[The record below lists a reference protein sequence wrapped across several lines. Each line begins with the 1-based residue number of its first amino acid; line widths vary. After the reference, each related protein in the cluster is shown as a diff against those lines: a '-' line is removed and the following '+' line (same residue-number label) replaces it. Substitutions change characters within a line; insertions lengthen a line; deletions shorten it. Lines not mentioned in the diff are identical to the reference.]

1 MFQQRTKHLRIYLL
15 HWNHKGKKIHMD
27 FVEKLKTLRKEAN
40 LTQQEVVDK
49 LYISRSLY
57 AKYESGIA
65 TPDKD
70 ILQKIALLFNTSVN
84 DLVSHEET
92 TFMVVEEH
100 NTREKLKQ
108 ITLITSVVI
117 CSLYIV
123 FYFIPVFQVYSYKYP
138 APAGQQPERIMTLM
152 SSFSL
157 LNSKGMPLGN
167 FTLGFCVVEMVLS
180 ILCLT
185 IFNKRKIIVR
195 YIAYVLLALVIF
207 LIFLTVAF
215 SCGYAF

>member
-1 MFQQRTKHLRIYLL
+1 
-15 HWNHKGKKIHMD
+15 MD

-40 LTQQEVVDK
+40 LTQQEVADK
-49 LYISRSLY
+49 LYVSRSLY

-70 ILQKIALLFNTSVN
+70 MLQKIALLFNTSVN
-84 DLVSHEET
+84 DLVSCEET

-108 ITLITSVVI
+108 ITLITSVIV
-117 CSLYIV
+117 CSLFIV
-123 FYFIPVFQVYSYKYP
+123 FYFIPVFQVYGYKYP
-138 APAGQQPERIMTLM
+138 AQSGQQPERIMTLM

-157 LNSKGMPLGN
+157 LNSKGVPLGN
-167 FTLGFCVVEMVLS
+167 FTLGFCIVEIVLS

-185 IFNKRKIIVR
+185 IFNKSKIIVR
-195 YIAYVLLALVIF
+195 YITYVIFAFVVF
-207 LIFLTVAF
+207 LIFMTVAF
-215 SCGYAF
+215 SCGFAF

>member
-1 MFQQRTKHLRIYLL
+1 MEFA
-15 HWNHKGKKIHMD
+15 
-27 FVEKLKTLRKEAN
+27 EKLKTLRKDAD
-40 LTQQEVVDK
+40 LTQQEVADK

-65 TPDKD
+65 VPNKD
-70 ILQKIALLFNTSVN
+70 TLQKIALLFNVDVN
-84 DLVSHEET
+84 DLVSYEET

-100 NTREKLKQ
+100 NTREKLKN
-108 ITLITSVVI
+108 ITLITSIVI
-117 CSLYIV
+117 CAVFII

-157 LNSKGMPLGN
+157 LNSKGIPLGN
-167 FTLGFCVVEMVLS
+167 FTMGFCVVEMILS

-185 IFNKRKIIVR
+185 IFNKRKIVVR
-195 YIAYVLLALVIF
+195 YITYINFALVVF
-207 LIFLTVAF
+207 LIFMTIAF
-215 SCGYAF
+215 SCGFSL

>member
-1 MFQQRTKHLRIYLL
+1 MEFP
-15 HWNHKGKKIHMD
+15 
-27 FVEKLKTLRKEAN
+27 EKLKTLRKDAD
-40 LTQQEVVDK
+40 LTQQELADK

-65 TPDKD
+65 IPSKD
-70 ILQKIALLFNTSVN
+70 TLQKIALLFNVDVN
-84 DLVSHEET
+84 DLVSFEET

-100 NTREKLKQ
+100 NTREKLKN
-108 ITLITSVVI
+108 ITLISSIVI
-117 CSLYIV
+117 CALFII

-157 LNSKGMPLGN
+157 LNSKGIPLGN
-167 FTLGFCVVEMVLS
+167 ITLGFCVVEAILS

-185 IFNKRKIIVR
+185 IFSKRKIVVR
-195 YIAYVLLALVIF
+195 YIAYTIFALVVF
-207 LIFLTVAF
+207 LIFMTIAF
-215 SCGYAF
+215 SCGYSF

>member
-1 MFQQRTKHLRIYLL
+1 
-15 HWNHKGKKIHMD
+15 MD

-40 LTQQEVVDK
+40 LTQQEVADK
-49 LYISRSLY
+49 LYVSRSLY

-70 ILQKIALLFNTSVN
+70 MLQKIALLFNASVN
-84 DLVSHEET
+84 DLVSCEET

-108 ITLITSVVI
+108 ITLITSIIV
-117 CSLYIV
+117 CSLFIV

-138 APAGQQPERIMTLM
+138 APSGQQPERIMTLM

-157 LNSKGMPLGN
+157 LNSKGVPLGN
-167 FTLGFCVVEMVLS
+167 FTLGFCVVETVLS

-185 IFNKRKIIVR
+185 IFNKSKIIVR
-195 YIAYVLLALVIF
+195 YIAYVIFALVVF
-207 LIFLTVAF
+207 LIFMTVAF
-215 SCGYAF
+215 SCGFAF

>member
-1 MFQQRTKHLRIYLL
+1 ML
-15 HWNHKGKKIHMD
+15 HCVQEKNME
-27 FVEKLKTLRKEAN
+27 FAEKLKTLRKDAD
-40 LTQQEVVDK
+40 LTQQEVADK

-65 TPDKD
+65 TPSKD
-70 ILQKIALLFNTSVN
+70 ILQKISLLFDVGVN
-84 DLVSHEET
+84 ELVSCEET

-100 NTREKLKQ
+100 NTREKLKE
-108 ITLITSVVI
+108 ITLVTSVVI
-117 CSLYIV
+117 CAVFII

-157 LNSKGMPLGN
+157 LNSKGVPLGN
-167 FTLGFCVVEMVLS
+167 ITLGFCVIEIVLS

-185 IFNKRKIIVR
+185 IFNKRKIVVR
-195 YIAYVLLALVIF
+195 YITYINFALVAF
-207 LIFLTVAF
+207 LIFMTIAF
-215 SCGYAF
+215 SCGYSF

>member
-1 MFQQRTKHLRIYLL
+1 ME
-15 HWNHKGKKIHMD
+15 
-27 FVEKLKTLRKEAN
+27 FVEKLKELRKKAD
-40 LTQQEVVDK
+40 LTQQEVADK

-65 TPDKD
+65 TPSKD
-70 ILQKIALLFNTSVN
+70 TLQKISLLFNVSVN
-84 DLVSHEET
+84 ELVSCEET

-100 NTREKLKQ
+100 NTREKLKE
-108 ITLITSVVI
+108 ITLISSVVI
-117 CSLYIV
+117 CAVFII

-157 LNSKGMPLGN
+157 LNGKSIPLGN
-167 FTLGFCVVEMVLS
+167 FAMGFCIVEMVLS

-185 IFNKRKIIVR
+185 IFSKRKIVIR
-195 YIAYVLLALVIF
+195 YIAYIIFALVVF
-207 LIFLTVAF
+207 LIFMTVAF
-215 SCGYAF
+215 SCGFSL

>member
-1 MFQQRTKHLRIYLL
+1 
-15 HWNHKGKKIHMD
+15 MD

-40 LTQQEVVDK
+40 LTQQEVADK

-57 AKYESGIA
+57 AKYESGIT

-70 ILQKIALLFNTSVN
+70 ILQKIALLFNTGVN
-84 DLVSHEET
+84 NLVSCEET

-108 ITLITSVVI
+108 ITLITSIVI
-117 CSLYIV
+117 CAFFII
-123 FYFIPVFQVYSYKYP
+123 FYFIPIFQVYSYKYP
-138 APAGQQPERIMTLM
+138 APAGQQPDRIMTLM

-167 FTLGFCVVEMVLS
+167 ITLGFCVVEIVLS

-185 IFNKRKIIVR
+185 IFNKHKIIVR
-195 YIAYVLLALVIF
+195 YITYVLFALVIF

>member
-1 MFQQRTKHLRIYLL
+1 
-15 HWNHKGKKIHMD
+15 MD

-40 LTQQEVVDK
+40 LTQQEVADK
-49 LYISRSLY
+49 LYVSRSLY

-70 ILQKIALLFNTSVN
+70 MLQKMALLFNTSVN
-84 DLVSHEET
+84 DLVSCEET

-108 ITLITSVVI
+108 ITLITSVIV
-117 CSLYIV
+117 CSLFIV
-123 FYFIPVFQVYSYKYP
+123 FYFIPVFQIYSYKYP
-138 APAGQQPERIMTLM
+138 APSGQQPERIMTLM

-157 LNSKGMPLGN
+157 LNSKGVPLGN
-167 FTLGFCVVEMVLS
+167 FTLGFCIVEIVLS

-185 IFNKRKIIVR
+185 IFNKSKIIVR
-195 YIAYVLLALVIF
+195 YITYVIFALVVF
-207 LIFLTVAF
+207 LIFMTVAF
-215 SCGYAF
+215 SCGFTF

>member
-1 MFQQRTKHLRIYLL
+1 ML
-15 HWNHKGKKIHMD
+15 HCVQKENME
-27 FVEKLKTLRKEAN
+27 FAEKLKTLRKDTD
-40 LTQQEVVDK
+40 LTQQEVADK

-65 TPDKD
+65 VPNKD
-70 ILQKIALLFNTSVN
+70 TLQKIALLFNVDVN
-84 DLVSHEET
+84 DLVSCEET

-100 NTREKLKQ
+100 NTREKLKN
-108 ITLITSVVI
+108 ITLITSLVI
-117 CSLYIV
+117 CAIFII

-157 LNSKGMPLGN
+157 LNSKGVPLGN
-167 FTLGFCVVEMVLS
+167 ITLGFCVIGIVLS

-185 IFNKRKIIVR
+185 IFSKRKIIVR
-195 YIAYVLLALVIF
+195 YIAYIVFALVVF
-207 LIFLTVAF
+207 LIFMTVAF
-215 SCGYAF
+215 SCGYSF